1 MIAESSPIPWFSTA
15 SRRTRRIVVVAY
27 WVVAVILLGIM
38 QWAEAFRP
46 GRLSDLSL
54 LFPLYVLTF
63 LPAILGG
70 VRVGGMVKP
79 FRGARWVPLTDRDE
93 MQTLFG
99 PRRG

>member
-54 LFPLYVLTF
+54 LFPLYALS
-63 LPAILGG
+63 ACGES
-70 VRVGGMVKP
+70 
-79 FRGARWVPLTDRDE
+79 RDA
-93 MQTLFG
+93 TKNI
-99 PRRG
+99 PRRPR